1 MNSKRHRSKRLEKFE
16 QWPAKIRKIFI
27 EMLENLIVLA
37 SFGFSC
43 VNNSISIAMNIWVVI
58 PAYNEASRLS
68 HVLCGLSGRGYDVVV
83 VDDGSGDDTAEVAA
97 SHGVIVLKHLINRG
111 QGAALRTGIQFALSQ
126 GAQEII
132 TFDADGQH
140 QPEDLETLT
149 STLQKDDVDLV
160 LGSRFLGSAPGIP
173 LHRWVML
180 KLAVMFTR
188 LTTGLHLTDVHNGL
202 RAMTVYAA
210 RKLEFTEDG
219 MAHASQI
226 LSMAAKQK
234 LRIKEV
240 PCSIVYSTQSLE
252 KGQRTSAAFRILGRL
267 AISRIVR

>member
-1 MNSKRHRSKRLEKFE
+1 
-16 QWPAKIRKIFI
+16 
-27 EMLENLIVLA
+27 
-37 SFGFSC
+37 
-43 VNNSISIAMNIWVVI
+43 MNIRFFSRLSQARDHLEHCQTAMHSWVVI

-68 HVLCGLSGRGYDVVV
+68 QVLAGLPGIGLKVVV
-83 VDDGSGDDTAEVAA
+83 VDDGSVDETANVAA
-97 SHGVIVLKHLINRG
+97 THGAFVLRHLINRG
-111 QGAALRTGIQFALSQ
+111 QGAALRTGIQFAISK
-126 GAQEII
+126 GAVEII

-140 QPEDLETLT
+140 QTEDIQALT
-149 STLQKDDVDLV
+149 GALRTPDIDLV

-173 LHRWVML
+173 LHRWVIL
-180 KLAVMFTR
+180 KLAIMFTR

-202 RAMTVYAA
+202 RAMTVDAA

-240 PCSIVYSTQSLE
+240 PCSIVYSSQSLE
-252 KGQRTSAAFRILGRL
+252 KGQRSSAAFRILGRL